1 MTSGPKTFFLGA
13 GLIMAHQVAGK
24 AVRDG
29 LFLSQFTPAAL
40 PAIMGA
46 AAVFSILLGLLF
58 ARRMSRLGPA
68 RVVPVAFAIGG
79 LLHWVE
85 FGLLRSPGIVA
96 RGITVTAIYV
106 HLVGLGAILLSGF
119 WSIASE
125 VFDPRAAKRHFGR
138 ITGAGTAG
146 GILGGLAAERMAA
159 MVGVDGL
166 LLLLGVLHVAAWM
179 VLRSVRAPKAPATA
193 SDAKLWGTA
202 REAFRKS
209 PFLANLAVL
218 VLIGTISAALLDYLF
233 KSGAAAAYGRGPQL
247 IRYFAIFYTSTQV
260 LTFLT
265 QTFVTPVALRRLG
278 LAQTMQW
285 HPAAVG
291 LSAVAS
297 MALPGGVMA
306 PVARSLE
313 LIFRGSFLRSSYEL
327 FFTPTPPR
335 EKRAV
340 KTFIDVACDRTGD
353 ALGAGVLQALLLFGP
368 KQVLMP
374 ILGLAAALATVG
386 VWMTRRMDAAYSR
399 ALEHGLTS
407 RVVTL
412 DDGEVADSTTLA
424 VILRPATVFPRR
436 NPATQTPAAPPPAVA
451 TLDPMALRIADLR
464 SGSAERIK
472 SALAPE
478 QPYDPAVVPLA
489 IRLLAW
495 DQALEWARAFLLRH
509 AHRTIGQLTDALL
522 DPEQDFAV
530 RRRIPQILAYTS
542 SQRAVDGLIEAL
554 ADPRFEIRFHCSRA
568 IEFLHRMTDN
578 LRFDRAAIEA
588 AVEAELSSTRAIWEG
603 RRLLD
608 RQDGSDSQ
616 YWYLDSVVRERAN
629 KSLEYLFSLLA
640 VMLPAEPLK
649 AAFRGLHGED
659 RLLRGLALEFLEMH
673 LTREQ
678 VSRLR
683 NLVDPAP
690 GVRSASSGAA
700 ATVV

>member
-1 MTSGPKTFFLGA
+1 M
-13 GLIMAHQVAGK
+13 LIMAHQVAGK

-46 AAVFSILLGLLF
+46 AALFSVLLGLLF

-68 RVVPVAFAIGG
+68 RIVPAAFAIGG
-79 LLHWVE
+79 VLHWME

-96 RGITVTAIYV
+96 RGITVTVIYL

-125 VFDPRAAKRHFGR
+125 TFDPRAAKRYFGK

-146 GILGGLAAERMAA
+146 GILGGLIAERVAA
-159 MVGVDGL
+159 MHGVDQLLLVLGL
-166 LLLLGVLHVAAWM
+166 LHIATWLLLRRVPAA
-179 VLRSVRAPKAPATA
+179 KTPALQ
-193 SDAKLWGTA
+193 SGPMWSTA

-218 VLIGTISAALLDYLF
+218 VLLGTVSAALIDYVF
-233 KSGAAAAYGRGPQL
+233 KSGAASLYGKGPQL
-247 IRYFAIFYTSTQV
+247 IQYFAIFYTSTQV
-260 LTFLT
+260 LSFLT
-265 QTFVTPVALRRLG
+265 QTFVTPWALRRQGLG
-278 LAQTMQW
+278 RTMQW

-291 LSAVAS
+291 LGVAAS
-297 MALPGGVMA
+297 MVLPSGVMA
-306 PVARSLE
+306 PVSRALE

-340 KTFIDVACDRTGD
+340 KTFIDVACDRMGD
-353 ALGAGVLQALLLFGP
+353 ALGAGLLQALLLFGP
-368 KQVLMP
+368 GQILMP
-374 ILGLAAALATVG
+374 VLGLTALLAAVSL
-386 VWMTRRMDAAYSR
+386 WLTRRMDAAYSR

-412 DDGEVADSTTLA
+412 DEGEVADSTTLA
-424 VILRPATVFPRR
+424 VILRPTTAFPKRGVT
-436 NPATQTPAAPPPAVA
+436 TQLPAAPPAPVVPAE
-451 TLDPMALRIADLR
+451 DPMTARIADLR
-464 SGSAERIK
+464 SGSAERIRK
-472 SALAPE
+472 ALAPD
-478 QPYDPAVVPLA
+478 QPFDHAIVPFA

-495 DQALEWARAFLLRH
+495 DPALEWARAYLLRH
-509 AHRTIGQLTDALL
+509 AHRAIGQLSDALL

-542 SQRAVDGLIEAL
+542 SQRAVDALIEAL
-554 ADPRFEIRFHCSRA
+554 TDPRFEIRFHCSRA
-568 IEFLHRMTDN
+568 IEFLHRMADG

-588 AVEAELSSTRAIWEG
+588 AVESELHSSRAIWEG
-603 RRLLD
+603 RKLLD
-608 RQDGSDSQ
+608 RAEGSDSQ
-616 YWYLDSVVRERAN
+616 YWYLDSVVRERAD
-629 KSLEYLFSLLA
+629 KSLEHLFSLLA
-640 VMLPAEPLK
+640 VMLPAEPLR

-659 RLLRGLALEFLEMH
+659 RMLRGLALEFLELH

-678 VSRLR
+678 VTRLR
-683 NLVDPAP
+683 QLVDPAP
-690 GVRSASSGAA
+690 AVRSASAGAPV
-700 ATVV
+700 TVV